1 MKLQPPTPIAQTAW
15 RLIDTV
21 LVPVAALSALIMRAI
36 RRQGLHRLPA
46 TRETFRRIG
55 VFPLLDHYYEPLFTP
70 STLRTPLSAERDLP
84 GIDMNVDEQLLLLE
98 KFDYADELLAFP
110 QEEQPGLGF
119 YYQNTMF
126 GSGDAEYLYN
136 IIRLFKPRRLIEIG
150 SGQSTRIAAA
160 AIAANRVENE
170 ANTCQHV
177 CVEPYEADWLEQLDV
192 TVLRTPVEQLDKA
205 MFDELDSN
213 DILFIDSSHMIRPQG
228 DVLHEYLELLP
239 RLGSGVLVHV
249 HDIFTPRDYPAEWI
263 IDQNRFWNEQYLLE
277 AFLSHNSEFKV
288 IGALNFLKHHHPDQ
302 ISRCCPV
309 LGSDITT
316 REPGS
321 FWIQRV

>member
-1 MKLQPPTPIAQTAW
+1 MKLQLPTLVARTAW
-15 RLIDTV
+15 RLIDV
-21 LVPVAALSALIMRAI
+21 MLVPVAALSALIMRTI

-46 TRETFRRIG
+46 TRSTFRRIG

-70 STLRTPLSAERDLP
+70 DVLRRPLSTERDLP

-98 KFDYADELLAFP
+98 KFDYADELRAFP

-119 YYQNTMF
+119 YFQNTMF

-136 IIRLFKPRRLIEIG
+136 IIRLFKPRRIIEIG

-160 AIAANRVENE
+160 AIAANRLENE
-170 ANTCQHV
+170 DNSCWHV

-205 MFDELDSN
+205 MFDELESN
-213 DILFIDSSHMIRPQG
+213 DLLFIDSSHMIRPQG

-239 RLGSGVLVHV
+239 RLNSGVLVHV

-277 AFLSHNSEFKV
+277 AFLCHNREFKV
-288 IGALNFLKHHHPDQ
+288 IGALNFLKHHHPEQ
-302 ISRCCPV
+302 VSRCCPV
-309 LGSDITT
+309 LGAEIAT

-321 FWIQRV
+321 FWMQRV

>member
-1 MKLQPPTPIAQTAW
+1 
-15 RLIDTV
+15 
-21 LVPVAALSALIMRAI
+21 
-36 RRQGLHRLPA
+36 
-46 TRETFRRIG
+46 
-55 VFPLLDHYYEPLFTP
+55 
-70 STLRTPLSAERDLP
+70 
-84 GIDMNVDEQLLLLE
+84 MNVDEQLLLLE

-119 YYQNTMF
+119 YFQNTMF

-160 AIAANRVENE
+160 AISANRVENE

-239 RLGSGVLVHV
+239 RLGSGVLVHI

-309 LGSDITT
+309 LGPDIAT